1 MTDIDVFDMKSCM
14 ESIKESSRES
24 SMVSSMASK
33 GQKTKHVIQETDNIS
48 MSEEDLSILVE
59 MGVARPGLPHETELK
74 HLSEEEIAQG
84 DWTEEQMYDYLMYMV
99 DFCGMPD
106 NEPSI
111 YIPHESKYE
120 TKSNI
125 LSNLKR
131 QKFGEVDKIDVLPKS
146 NGSLDN
152 RVFVHFKEWNTYYMD
167 TEDTVDLDYT
177 DFKKVRDAFIA
188 KNKNA
193 IRTRFALITGKTIKL
208 YYDKRDKSAFVEI
221 MALRP
226 EHLE

>member
-1 MTDIDVFDMKSCM
+1 MTDNLTFDMKSN
-14 ESIKESSRES
+14 
-24 SMVSSMASK
+24 MASK
-33 GQKTKHVIQETDNIS
+33 VTKTKHVIQETDNIS
-48 MSEEDLSILVE
+48 MSEEYLSILIE
-59 MGVARPGLPHETELK
+59 KGVARPALPHETELK

-84 DWTEEQMYDYLMYMV
+84 DWTEKQMYDYLMYMV

-111 YIPHESKYE
+111 VFKESKYV
-120 TKSNI
+120 TTSNIKSN
-125 LSNLKR
+125 LER
-131 QKFGEVDKIDVLPKS
+131 QKLGEIETIDVLSKS

-167 TEDTVDLDYT
+167 TEDTMDLDYT
-177 DFKKVRDAFIA
+177 DFKKVRDAFIT

-208 YYDKRDKSAFVEI
+208 HYDKRDKSSFLEI

-226 EHLE
+226 EHLQ

>member
-1 MTDIDVFDMKSCM
+1 ML
-14 ESIKESSRES
+14 
-24 SMVSSMASK
+24 SSMASK
-33 GQKTKHVIQETDNIS
+33 VTKTKHMIQEIDNIS
-48 MSEEDLSILVE
+48 MSEEDLFILVE

-84 DWTEEQMYDYLMYMV
+84 EWTEEQMYDYLMYMV

-111 YIPHESKYE
+111 VFNESKYV
-120 TKSNI
+120 TTSNIKSNFE
-125 LSNLKR
+125 R
-131 QKFGEVDKIDVLPKS
+131 QKLGEIEKIDVLPKS

-167 TEDTVDLDYT
+167 TEDTMDLDYT

-188 KNKNA
+188 KNENA
-193 IRTRFALITGKTIKL
+193 IRTRFALITGKTLKL
-208 YYDKRDKSAFVEI
+208 HYDIRDKSSFVEI
-221 MALRP
+221 MALRS

>member
-1 MTDIDVFDMKSCM
+1 MIDIDVFDMKSRM
-14 ESIKESSRES
+14 ESSRESSRES
-24 SMVSSMASK
+24 SMLSSMASK
-33 GQKTKHVIQETDNIS
+33 VTKTKHVIQETDNIS
-48 MSEEDLSILVE
+48 MSKEDLFILVE

-84 DWTEEQMYDYLMYMV
+84 EWTEEQMYDYLMYMV

-111 YIPHESKYE
+111 VFEESKYV
-120 TKSNI
+120 TTSNIKSNFE
-125 LSNLKR
+125 R
-131 QKFGEVDKIDVLPKS
+131 QKLGEIEKIDVLPKS

-167 TEDTVDLDYT
+167 TEDTMDLDYT

-188 KNKNA
+188 KNENA
-193 IRTRFALITGKTIKL
+193 IRTRFALITGKTLKL
-208 YYDKRDKSAFVEI
+208 HYDKRDKSSFVEI
-221 MALRP
+221 MALRS